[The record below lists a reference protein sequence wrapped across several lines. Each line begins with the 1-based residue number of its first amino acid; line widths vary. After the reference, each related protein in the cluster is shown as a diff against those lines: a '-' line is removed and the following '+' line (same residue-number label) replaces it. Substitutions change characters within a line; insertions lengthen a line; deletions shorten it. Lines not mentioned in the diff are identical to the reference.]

1 MGGGASTERT
11 KRFARI
17 NVERNKMLYADNK
30 DHALIAYRTAGI
42 APHAKEAEVRA
53 KIEQIQPAPEQGPQT
68 KAQEQQLRR
77 PRITNPSTLLD
88 YYRNKLHARPAANRC
103 SSAGEENLSEIGGD
117 ALESTAQRHNTDGN
131 DSPPRPSGRFM
142 GRIRPLRAL
151 KDFGHDREDDGV
163 DPYSKK
169 TWQDLDQVSA
179 VMAAKA
185 KAKQDELA
193 AVRDMRKKE
202 EEICKRIADA
212 KKAGRQQ
219 RIVDVFKRAQEVD
232 HKAEAAQY
240 DSTQHQMHRLV
251 GILKCQLAIS
261 ITV

>member
-1 MGGGASTERT
+1 MRT
-11 KRFARI
+11 LRI
-17 NVERNKMLYADNK
+17 CTRMV
-30 DHALIAYRTAGI
+30 
-42 APHAKEAEVRA
+42 
-53 KIEQIQPAPEQGPQT
+53 Q
-68 KAQEQQLRR
+68 
-77 PRITNPSTLLD
+77 
-88 YYRNKLHARPAANRC
+88 
-103 SSAGEENLSEIGGD
+103 
-117 ALESTAQRHNTDGN
+117 STAQRHNTDGN
-131 DSPPRPSGRFM
+131 DSPPRPLGRFV
-142 GRIRPLRAL
+142 GRIRPLRAM
-151 KDFGHDREDDGV
+151 KHFGHDPEDDDV

-179 VMAAKA
+179 VMAAKE
-185 KAKQDELA
+185 KQDELA

-219 RIVDVFKRAQEVD
+219 HIVDVFKRAQEVD